1 MSIPHRIHCAA
12 TLQEGL
18 AVLES
23 HPIDV
28 IVLDLGLPDSQ
39 GTETLRRLLE
49 TAGDVPVVVLTAL
62 EDQNSATAAIES
74 GAQDYVVKGLTSKG
88 LLEKALKNAVERTRV
103 RMRVD
108 KERKRLERLKDEFI
122 ATVSHELR
130 TPLTSISG
138 SLGLL
143 MNNNDGTL
151 SAQASRLIAIAHT
164 NCQRLLRLVNEILDI
179 EKMES
184 AGVIFNFEKLDVQAF
199 LLSAVKANLGYAV
212 GDGIRVHLE
221 QTNTVHEIRTDPD
234 RLAQVFANL
243 LSNAIKFSPP
253 NGEVIV
259 STEDK
264 DDFVRIS
271 VRDHGSG
278 IPDAFKA
285 HVFERFAQA
294 DATNTRKK
302 GGSGLGL
309 SIVKQIVD
317 RLGGAIG
324 FEDAPGGGTI
334 FSVDLPCWERR
345 ANMTA
350 GLSAQK
356 YTLAPSHTGEIEPV
370 NSIENARRE
379 LKASEFDVTLRR
391 KDPTERDFEL
401 EVDLRDN

>member
-1 MSIPHRIHCAA
+1 MKQSDIVAELGILIIEDSLGDRDIVIKSLDEMSIPHRIHCAA

-179 EKMES
+179 EKME
-184 AGVIFNFEKLDVQAF
+184 I
-199 LLSAVKANLGYAV
+199 
-212 GDGIRVHLE
+212 
-221 QTNTVHEIRTDPD
+221 
-234 RLAQVFANL
+234 
-243 LSNAIKFSPP
+243 
-253 NGEVIV
+253 
-259 STEDK
+259 
-264 DDFVRIS
+264 
-271 VRDHGSG
+271 
-278 IPDAFKA
+278 
-285 HVFERFAQA
+285 
-294 DATNTRKK
+294 
-302 GGSGLGL
+302 
-309 SIVKQIVD
+309 
-317 RLGGAIG
+317 
-324 FEDAPGGGTI
+324 
-334 FSVDLPCWERR
+334 CW
-345 ANMTA
+345 
-350 GLSAQK
+350 
-356 YTLAPSHTGEIEPV
+356 SHIQF
-370 NSIENARRE
+370 RE
-379 LKASEFDVTLRR
+379 A
-391 KDPTERDFEL
+391 
-401 EVDLRDN
+401 